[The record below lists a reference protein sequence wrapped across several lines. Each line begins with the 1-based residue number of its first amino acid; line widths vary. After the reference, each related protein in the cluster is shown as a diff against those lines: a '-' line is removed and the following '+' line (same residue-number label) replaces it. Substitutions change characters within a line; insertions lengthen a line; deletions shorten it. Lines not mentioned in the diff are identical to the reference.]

1 MMKFKHIA
9 MIQWLPVTIWWW
21 LQWYVQYSLVLVE
34 NKKHLTLEEIIS
46 CWSVLSWE
54 GWLLYKSDWWVE
66 ETGLESKCAEI
77 QLGPT
82 LVQSMWIII
91 SRENLSKAK
100 GTQES
105 MTHTEL
111 HSVHMNSVQLCLCA
125 VLHRQKL
132 CLARKHADGLQHS
145 KRGRESSAGSGH
157 SAVTIPPSL
166 LIHKTKMPE
175 PTN

>member
-100 GTQES
+100 GIQES
-105 MTHTEL
+105 MTHTESCTAFIWIL
-111 HSVHMNSVQLCLCA
+111 YNSACVLSCTDRNSESMQTGCSILREGERAQLDLDTVQTQSHHLC
-125 VLHRQKL
+125 
-132 CLARKHADGLQHS
+132 
-145 KRGRESSAGSGH
+145 
-157 SAVTIPPSL
+157 
-166 LIHKTKMPE
+166 
-175 PTN
+175 

>member
-34 NKKHLTLEEIIS
+34 KTKHLTLEEIFS

-82 LVQSMWIII
+82 LVQCELLYQGKIC
-91 SRENLSKAK
+91 RKLKVLRNLWH
-100 GTQES
+100 TQRVAQRSYEFCITLPVCCLAQTETLIHRNSAWPES
-105 MTHTEL
+105 MQTGCSILRERERAQLGLDT
-111 HSVHMNSVQLCLCA
+111 VQSQSHHLC
-125 VLHRQKL
+125 
-132 CLARKHADGLQHS
+132 
-145 KRGRESSAGSGH
+145 
-157 SAVTIPPSL
+157 
-166 LIHKTKMPE
+166 
-175 PTN
+175 

>member
-1 MMKFKHIA
+1 

-34 NKKHLTLEEIIS
+34 KTKHLTLEEIFS

-100 GTQES
+100 GIQES
-105 MTHTEL
+105 MTHTESCTAFIWIL
-111 HSVHMNSVQLCLCA
+111 YNSACVLSCTDRNSAWPERMHTGCSILREGERAQLGLDTVKSQSHHLC
-125 VLHRQKL
+125 
-132 CLARKHADGLQHS
+132 
-145 KRGRESSAGSGH
+145 
-157 SAVTIPPSL
+157 
-166 LIHKTKMPE
+166 
-175 PTN
+175 

>member
-82 LVQSMWIII
+82 LVQCELLYQGKICRKLKVLRNLWHTQSCTAFIWILYNSACVLSCTDRNSAWPERMHTGCSIL
-91 SRENLSKAK
+91 REGERAQL
-100 GTQES
+100 GLDT
-105 MTHTEL
+105 
-111 HSVHMNSVQLCLCA
+111 VQSQSHHLC
-125 VLHRQKL
+125 
-132 CLARKHADGLQHS
+132 
-145 KRGRESSAGSGH
+145 
-157 SAVTIPPSL
+157 
-166 LIHKTKMPE
+166 
-175 PTN
+175 